1 MAHLLEAAREL
12 MIYFEKYLSIP
23 QVAALKARL
32 DLIQSSLRRHVH
44 RTFLDIGQLVD
55 SVADSTAMIKD
66 LPGNMK
72 TLTDA
77 SLLVDALGPEMRR
90 DVLEEFV
97 IAQLNPYK
105 RVQSMLIVV
114 EWYTFDLFS

>member
-32 DLIQSSLRRHVH
+32 DLVQSSLRRHVH
-44 RTFLDIGQLVD
+44 RTFLDIGQLVET
-55 SVADSTAMIKD
+55 VADSSAMIKD

-105 RVQSMLIVV
+105 RVEDFPFYIQYIQ
-114 EWYTFDLFS
+114 Y